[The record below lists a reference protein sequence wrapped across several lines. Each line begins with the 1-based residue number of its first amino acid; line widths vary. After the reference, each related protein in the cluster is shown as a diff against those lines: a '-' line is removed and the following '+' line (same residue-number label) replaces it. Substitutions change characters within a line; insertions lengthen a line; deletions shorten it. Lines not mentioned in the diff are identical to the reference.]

1 MTHEVLCIMPVSKY
15 WFESLNFAMKVLTIG
30 IQSKTYVE
38 IGLFGKCRVKSSLK
52 TLLDVGHQK
61 NDASVWLFS
70 WIIFVSRNESRPFL
84 LCCLLFPLYCLL
96 RKFLN
101 FSTWF
106 FSGKIVICLLPIA
119 TSNWFK
125 IRGQFLN
132 QLVLELPTKAL
143 ANIGHVHIIP
153 YSFPLS

>member
-1 MTHEVLCIMPVSKY
+1 MTHEVLWIIPVSKY
-15 WFESLNFAMKVLTIG
+15 WFESLNFAMNVLTIG

-38 IGLFGKCRVKSSLK
+38 IGLFGICRVKSSLK

-96 RKFLN
+96 RQFLN
-101 FSTWF
+101 FSRGSLIEITKLYHQQTYKQSVWNNF
-106 FSGKIVICLLPIA
+106 ESFSIKCFQNN
-119 TSNWFK
+119 T
-125 IRGQFLN
+125 
-132 QLVLELPTKAL
+132 
-143 ANIGHVHIIP
+143 
-153 YSFPLS
+153 